1 MEIRTGFYGL
11 NNGVK
16 PMNSFIPFLAESL
29 KSTGGKNVH
38 LEHLEDEIF
47 NSGFAGFSKAMNS
60 LRGVVQSLH
69 GNETVPYDISV
80 KWDGAPAVIMGINP
94 ENGKFFVGTK
104 SVFNKTPKINYTDAD
119 IDANH
124 PADGL
129 NAKLKLALKYFKT
142 LRITTILQGD
152 LLFDSETRK
161 SETIDGKRY
170 ITFQPNTIKY
180 AVDPKSHLGARIGG
194 AKIGIVFHTEYG
206 GDSMADLRVVRFNP
220 SLEGLAK
227 SKTVW
232 YDNATYRF
240 SRGDGLF
247 TTKDIAHINTQIDD
261 IIREGIGLRAVM
273 NGLAKN
279 VAVVAEIKMYFNG
292 IIRSG
297 RELGDANEFLSF
309 LSAKVDAK
317 RKERKTKVPAKTP
330 TPTLNYVRNNR
341 NQINRLFTLHNRVA
355 QIKKYVLGKLGT
367 LSTEFGTFVQKGD
380 KYVATVP
387 EGFVAIDRLSND
399 AVKLVDR
406 IEFSKAN
413 FTISKSWK
421 Q

>member
-1 MEIRTGFYGL
+1 
-11 NNGVK
+11 
-16 PMNSFIPFLAESL
+16 MNTFIPFLAESL

-47 NSGFAGFSKAMNS
+47 NHGFAGFSKSMNS
-60 LRGVVQSLH
+60 LRGVVQSLF
-69 GNETVPYDISV
+69 GNDTVPYDISV
-80 KWDGAPAVIMGINP
+80 KWDGAPAIICGTDP
-94 ENGKFFVGTK
+94 QTGKFFVGTK
-104 SVFNKTPKINYTDAD
+104 SVFNVTPKVNYTEAD
-119 IDANH
+119 IDRNH

-129 NAKLKLALKYFKT
+129 NAKLKMALKHFKT
-142 LRITTILQGD
+142 LRISTVLQGD
-152 LLFDSETRK
+152 LLFDSESTKR
-161 SETIDGKRY
+161 ETIDGKRY

-180 AVDPKSHLGARIGG
+180 AVESKSELGKRIAS

-206 GDSMADLRVVRFNP
+206 GKSIRDLKVVKFNP
-220 SLEGLAK
+220 DLSGLAK
-227 SKTVW
+227 SRTVW

-240 SRGDGLF
+240 SRGSGLF
-247 TTKDIAHINTQIDD
+247 SAKDIAHINKQIDEL
-261 IIREGIGLRAVM
+261 IGEGIGLKTVM
-273 NGLAKN
+273 NGVAKN
-279 VAVVAEIKMYFNG
+279 IALVAEIKTYFNS
-292 IIRSG
+292 IIRAG
-297 RELGDANEFLSF
+297 RELGDTNELLAFV
-309 LSAKVDAK
+309 SAKVQEK
-317 RKERKTKVPAKTP
+317 RKKLKSKVPAKSP
-330 TPTLNYVRNNR
+330 TPTLDYIRNNR
-341 NQINRLFTLHNRVA
+341 NQINRLFALHNRVA
-355 QIKKYVLGKLGT
+355 LLKKHVLSKLAN

>member
-1 MEIRTGFYGL
+1 
-11 NNGVK
+11 
-16 PMNSFIPFLAESL
+16 MNSFIPFLAESL

-60 LRGVVQSLH
+60 LRGVVQSLY
-69 GNETVPYDISV
+69 GNDTVPYDISV
-80 KWDGAPAVIMGINP
+80 KWDGAPAIIVGVNP

-104 SVFNKTPKINYTDAD
+104 SVFNVTPKINYTSED
-119 IDANH
+119 IDRNH

-129 NAKLKLALKYFKT
+129 NTKLKLALKYFKT
-142 LRITTILQGD
+142 LRISTILQGD
-152 LLFDSETRK
+152 LLFDSETRRN
-161 SETIDGKRY
+161 ETIDGKRY

-180 AVDPKSHLGARIGG
+180 AVDPKSKLGARIGA
-194 AKIGIVFHTEYG
+194 AKLGIVFHTEYG
-206 GDSMADLRVVRFNP
+206 GDRMADLRVVKFNP
-220 SLEGLAK
+220 SLDGLAK
-227 SKTVW
+227 SRAVW

-247 TTKDIAHINTQIDD
+247 NANDVAYINAQIDNN
-261 IIREGIGLRAVM
+261 IRDGIALRSVM

-279 VAVVAEIKMYFNG
+279 TAVVAEIKMYFNS

-297 RELGDANEFLSF
+297 RELGDANELLAFLT
-309 LSAKVDAK
+309 AKIDAK
-317 RKERKTKVPAKTP
+317 RKERKSKIAAKTP
-330 TPTLNYVRNNR
+330 TPTLDYIRANR
-341 NQINRLFTLHNRVA
+341 NQINRLFALHNRVA

-367 LSTEFGTFVQKGD
+367 LSTGFGAFVQKGD

-421 Q
+421 H

>member
-1 MEIRTGFYGL
+1 
-11 NNGVK
+11 
-16 PMNSFIPFLAESL
+16 MNSFIPFLAESL

-47 NSGFAGFSKAMNS
+47 NGGFAGFSKAMNS

-69 GNETVPYDISV
+69 GNDTVPYDISV
-80 KWDGAPAVIMGINP
+80 KWDGAPAIIVGTDP
-94 ENGKFFVGTK
+94 ETGKFFVGTK
-104 SVFNKTPKINYTDAD
+104 SVFNVTPKINYTEAD
-119 IDANH
+119 IDRNH
-124 PADGL
+124 EGEGL
-129 NAKLKLALKYFKT
+129 NAKLKLALKYLKG
-142 LRITTILQGD
+142 LRITGILQGD
-152 LLFDSETRK
+152 MLFDSESLKR
-161 SETIDGKRY
+161 ETIDGKRY

-180 AVDPKSHLGARIGG
+180 AIDPQSHLGARIAG

-206 GDSMADLRVVRFNP
+206 GSTMRDLKVIKFNP

-227 SKTVW
+227 SKAVW

-247 TTKDIAHINTQIDD
+247 NEREIGHITSQIDGIIKD
-261 IIREGIGLRAVM
+261 GISLRTAMNGVAKNPALVSEIKTYFNSIIRT
-273 NGLAKN
+273 
-279 VAVVAEIKMYFNG
+279 
-292 IIRSG
+292 G
-297 RELGDANEFLSF
+297 RELGDTNELLSF
-309 LSAKVDAK
+309 MSAKVDAK

-330 TPTLNYVRNNR
+330 TPTLDYVRKNR
-341 NQINRLFTLHNRVA
+341 NQINSLFTLHNRVA
-355 QIKKYVLGKLGT
+355 QLKKHVLAKLAT